1 MLLFTDGT
9 TYHFGSLAGGL
20 VIYSFPTPRPDS
32 EDDRLAFGFITRQ
45 SNCVIMRLVS
55 GNSEDHL
62 LIAIMVSTNWCT
74 HFLVF
79 DCSNRSTTCTSSLIF
94 S

>member
-1 MLLFTDGT
+1 M
-9 TYHFGSLAGGL
+9 
-20 VIYSFPTPRPDS
+20 IYSFPTPRPDS

-62 LIAIMVSTNWCT
+62 LIAIMVSTHWYILQIWGGGVSE
-74 HFLVF
+74 HH
-79 DCSNRSTTCTSSLIF
+79 
-94 S
+94 